1 MSVLEGV
8 LRSRREQTGNRKTLV
23 LSLVMPFPQ
32 ASGSGEQLDFY

>member
-8 LRSRREQTGNRKTLV
+8 LRSRREQTEQTLV